1 MAVFSFAWGEF
12 FTQFTQKTLESTLH
26 LYPASL
32 SPVRSFLRVSRSI
45 GILALAHDREYDRTK
60 KRICRAK
67 RRVLDRSFLP
77 ILERES
83 SNVSVA
89 MSRDRKVKDCD
100 GEVEST
106 DATTRRGIARTTAT
120 MVSRS
125 SEAGEQRRCS
135 TQEAEEDDDGGGSS
149 RRKRKKRRKT
159 QRNKQQLQL
168 QLEVTTGGGQQRS
181 HALTLA
187 SSSDEVEAVGE
198 CSKRDSSSSLGGG
211 SRHNTLR
218 ESLLTVLGKLVIWKG
233 TRYRSATTA
242 SSSSLAPP
250 NSPPAT
256 ECIGRS
262 TSFFSSGEFPRTRS
276 SNSFPWESHRWLE
289 SRFPDGCD
297 MHL

>member
-1 MAVFSFAWGEF
+1 MTVN
-12 FTQFTQKTLESTLH
+12 
-26 LYPASL
+26 
-32 SPVRSFLRVSRSI
+32 
-45 GILALAHDREYDRTK
+45 DRTK

-77 ILERES
+77 ALERES
-83 SNVSVA
+83 SNVSVH

-106 DATTRRGIARTTAT
+106 DATARRGTARTMAMT
-120 MVSRS
+120 VSRS
-125 SEAGEQRRCS
+125 SEAGGQRRCS

-149 RRKRKKRRKT
+149 RRKRKKRRKA
-159 QRNKQQLQL
+159 QRNKLQL
-168 QLEVTTGGGQQRS
+168 QQDVPTAGGGQHRS

-262 TSFFSSGEFPRTRS
+262 TSFFSSGEFPRARS
-276 SNSFPWESHRWLE
+276 STSFPWEPAPLARVKV
-289 SRFPDGCD
+289 PDGVQ
-297 MHL
+297 L

>member
-1 MAVFSFAWGEF
+1 ME
-12 FTQFTQKTLESTLH
+12 TNPQLY

-32 SPVRSFLRVSRSI
+32 YSPFDLFYACRDQQEFSPSPMTVN
-45 GILALAHDREYDRTK
+45 DRTK

-77 ILERES
+77 ALERES
-83 SNVSVA
+83 SNVSVH

-106 DATTRRGIARTTAT
+106 DTTARRGTARMMAMT
-120 MVSRS
+120 VSRS
-125 SEAGEQRRCS
+125 SETGGQRRCS

-149 RRKRKKRRKT
+149 RRKRKKRRKA
-159 QRNKQQLQL
+159 QRSKLQL
-168 QLEVTTGGGQQRS
+168 QQPQQDVLAAGGGQQRS
-181 HALTLA
+181 HAALTLA

-233 TRYRSATTA
+233 TRYRSATAA

-276 SNSFPWESHRWLE
+276 SNTFPWESHRWLE
-289 SRFPDGCD
+289 SRFRTICSYS
-297 MHL
+297 